1 MVIYNFFLGTAQSG
15 QQSLKCETDAL
26 GKIIHGDLSSTSSE
40 SGGCSSGLPGT
51 SSSGHVTG
59 DSSMNVLYSSSGE
72 GDDGIVYHTIED
84 VTRLYEEIIEFINN
98 YEISKIVVNTT
109 IDEDK
114 ILSDIIDK
122 LGYVYEEVS
131 DDDDSDNLFGYS
143 DILSVSSDS
152 VYDLDRV
159 SLSYQE
165 IINSIEITEKIL
177 YGIF

>member
-1 MVIYNFFLGTAQSG
+1 MVFYNFFLGSAQCRLGSVT
-15 QQSLKCETDAL
+15 CETDSL
-26 GKIIHGDLSSTSSE
+26 GKIIHCELSSTSSE

-51 SSSGHVTG
+51 SSSGHNTG

-72 GDDGIVYHTIED
+72 GGDGIVYHTIED

-114 ILSDIIDK
+114 ILSEIIDK
-122 LGYVYEEVS
+122 LGYVYEDVS

-152 VYDLDRV
+152 VYDINKV
-159 SLSYQE
+159 CETYKE

-177 YGIF
+177 YGVF

>member
-1 MVIYNFFLGTAQSG
+1 MVIYNFYLGTAHSG
-15 QQSLKCETDAL
+15 QQSVLCETDEM
-26 GKIIHGDLSSTSSE
+26 GRIVGGDLSSTSSE

-51 SSSGHVTG
+51 SSSGLNTG

-72 GDDGIVYHTIED
+72 GGDGVVYHTIQD
-84 VTRLYEEIIEFINN
+84 ISRLYEEIIDFITN
-98 YEISKIVVNTT
+98 YEISKIEVNTG

-114 ILSDIIDK
+114 ILSEIIDK
-122 LGYVYEEVS
+122 LGYVYEDVS

-152 VYDLDRV
+152 VFDLNRV
-159 SLSYQE
+159 SSTYQE
-165 IINSIEITEKIL
+165 IVDSIYITEKIL